1 MFVSKLS
8 AGVIFLMMSHGRY
21 TAEELADL
29 YGIGADTVYGDIN
42 MVRTPELAASKGE
55 WGGGR
60 NRLMTFEEGTE
71 FLDEWAE
78 KATEGLIV
86 TMPELRDAYNKAAGR
101 VTPRSAFYRLLKR
114 HNWRKVLPD
123 TRHPEGDP
131 LLQEE
136 FKKKLCRRSWKKLS

>member
-1 MFVSKLS
+1 
-8 AGVIFLMMSHGRY
+8 MMSHGRY

-29 YGIGADTVYGDIN
+29 CGIGVGTVYGDIK
-42 MVRTPELAASKGE
+42 MVRTHELAASKGE

-60 NRLMTFEEGTE
+60 NRLMTFEEETK
-71 FLDEWAE
+71 FLDEWAG
-78 KATEGLIV
+78 KAIEGLIV
-86 TMPELRDAYNKAAGR
+86 TMPELHAAYNRAAGR
-101 VTPRSAFYRLLKR
+101 VTPRSTFHRLLKR

-123 TRHPEGDP
+123 TRHPKGAP